1 MHTTVLPPIDPMTQI
16 ESDHRIAN
24 NLGLLAALLELD
36 GGTAEDAGAPGMA
49 ELLHTARRRIYA
61 VANIHRR
68 LYQTD
73 REGWIDLSSYL
84 NDLGDDLRTVCQ
96 DTGRRRHL
104 TIHTETRYLS
114 AEHAISVGILVAE
127 LVGNSCKHAYPDDQ
141 PGEVRIILENRP
153 LGWQLTVEDDGV
165 GFAHSSERAAARVGA
180 HLIDASA
187 TRLGALYVWQ
197 DTMPGT
203 RFTLWKEEAVV
214 RRGSPRPFNDAYRR
228 PSATA
233 DRAGSTSPTTRRRH
247 TAKSSGPAT
256 TTIQLE
262 DASYEVISPGDKNDP
277 ITASNRD
284 CGRPLGAGRL
294 RHRRKGGRN

>member
-1 MHTTVLPPIDPMTQI
+1 MHTTVLPPIGPTSQI

-127 LVGNSCKHAYPDDQ
+127 LVGNACKHAYPDDQ
-141 PGEVRIILENRP
+141 PGEVRIVLKNRP

-165 GFAHSSERAAARVGA
+165 GFAHSPERADARMGA
-180 HLIDASA
+180 HLIDAAA
-187 TRLGALYVWQ
+187 TRLGAHYAWQ

-203 RFTLWKEEAVV
+203 RFTLWKEETVV
-214 RRGSPRPFNDAYRR
+214 RRGSPGPSNDGYRR

-233 DRAGSTSPTTRRRH
+233 DRAVSAGPSTKRRR
-247 TAKSSGPAT
+247 TARSRSRAT
-256 TTIQLE
+256 TKIQLD
-262 DASYEVISPGDKNDP
+262 DASY
-277 ITASNRD
+277 
-284 CGRPLGAGRL
+284 
-294 RHRRKGGRN
+294 

>member
-1 MHTTVLPPIDPMTQI
+1 MHTTVLPPIDAMSQI

-84 NDLGDDLRTVCQ
+84 NDLVDDLRTICQ
-96 DTGRRRHL
+96 DAGRRRHL
-104 TIHTETRYLS
+104 SVHAETRYLS

-127 LVGNSCKHAYPDDQ
+127 LVGNACKHAYPDDQ
-141 PGEVRIILENRP
+141 PGEVRIVLENRP
-153 LGWQLTVEDDGV
+153 LGWRLTVEDDGV
-165 GFAHSSERAAARVGA
+165 GFAHSPERATARTGA

-203 RFTLWKEEAVV
+203 RFILWKEETVV
-214 RRGSPRPFNDAYRR
+214 RRGSPAPSNDAYRR
-228 PSATA
+228 PIATA
-233 DRAGSTSPTTRRRH
+233 DQAVSASPPTKRRH
-247 TAKSSGPAT
+247 TAKSRTQLRRQSNST
-256 TTIQLE
+256 TLVT
-262 DASYEVISPGDKNDP
+262 K
-277 ITASNRD
+277 
-284 CGRPLGAGRL
+284 
-294 RHRRKGGRN
+294 